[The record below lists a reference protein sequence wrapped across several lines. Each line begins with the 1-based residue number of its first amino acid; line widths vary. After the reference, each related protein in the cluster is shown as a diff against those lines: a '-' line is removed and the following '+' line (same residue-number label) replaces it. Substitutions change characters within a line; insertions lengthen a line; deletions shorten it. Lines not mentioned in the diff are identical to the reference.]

1 MRLTPTSSAWLEHMR
16 MHEPSSEIWSRI
28 HIHQAIGA
36 ALYTL
41 ACSLMAANALEQ
53 YGPTHG
59 NVFVGSI
66 IWQKETF
73 AFFSFVDEIGVDSRH
88 GQSRAKQKYG
98 GLEPK
103 CFFFLPEIEIIFSA
117 AMLNANCEISCG
129 RRASIVHA
137 TRYWIYQ
144 QRVSLEKKTAV
155 LGWRVIR
162 HHCDLAQ
169 EKTIESKNS
178 NRNGKRGASNSWI
191 QFSAVRVVSARLLKK
206 VLQFHLAFLSYKMG
220 AYLCASIN
228 ATSALHG
235 SALFCF
241 HFFLIIF
248 IFTEMVRTRQRH
260 SGVHNQP
267 TNYQAHKPSVAHRF
281 NSHSTLSNWTDL
293 WIFRFYKIRIYS
305 HTEMLLFV
313 KSPMNLGGQVEISWN
328 LLQKSH
334 NNELC
339 KININSQLMW

>member
-103 CFFFLPEIEIIFSA
+103 CFFFFTWNRNNIFCRNAECKLWNILRQESQHCPRHTL
-117 AMLNANCEISCG
+117 LNISTARLVG
-129 RRASIVHA
+129 
-137 TRYWIYQ
+137 
-144 QRVSLEKKTAV
+144 KKTAV